1 MIKMSNLKRFFI
13 YLVLVIASM
22 ISVFPFLWMIVS
34 STNKSVDVTKG
45 SLLPGIFFMQNLHHL
60 LKSSDLGTALFNSA
74 KVSIMTTVLAMLVAS
89 LAGYGFEIY
98 KSKAKDLVFNFLLLS
113 MMIPFAALMVPLFRM
128 FASVSQTVPFM
139 GIDTLSAVILPT
151 ITTAF
156 LIFFFRQ
163 STKMFPKD
171 ILEAGRMDGLTEL
184 GVFFRIYVPTM
195 KTTYA
200 AGAIITF
207 MSSWNSYLWPL
218 VVLQSPE
225 KQTLPLLISNLGS
238 SYSPDYGVIM
248 TAIVIATL
256 PAALIFFVMQKHF
269 VAGMLGSVK

>member
-1 MIKMSNLKRFFI
+1 MKMSKLKSTLSYIFLF
-13 YLVLVIASM
+13 VASI
-22 ISVFPFLWMIVS
+22 ISIFPFLWMIIS

-45 SLLPGIFFMQNLHHL
+45 AMVPGSFFVQNFQHL
-60 LKSSDLGTALFNSA
+60 ISSNPLGTALWNSA
-74 KVSIMTTVLAMLVAS
+74 KISIITTLLSMLIAS

-98 KSKAKDLVFNFLLLS
+98 KSKAKDIVFNILLLS

-128 FASVSQTVPFM
+128 FASVSEAAPGI
-139 GIDTLSAVILPT
+139 GIDTITAVILPT
-151 ITTAF
+151 VTTAF

-163 STKMFPKD
+163 STKMFPKE
-171 ILEAGRMDGLTEL
+171 ILEAARIDGETEL
-184 GVFFRIYVPTM
+184 GIFFRIYVPTM

-200 AGAIITF
+200 AAAIITF

-225 KQTLPLLISNLGS
+225 NVTVPLLISNLGS
-238 SYSPDYGVIM
+238 SYSPDFGVIM
-248 TAIVIATL
+248 TAITIATL
-256 PAALIFFVMQKHF
+256 PAAAIFFIMQKHF

>member
-1 MIKMSNLKRFFI
+1 MAKLKR
-13 YLVLVIASM
+13 VLSYVFLALATIVS
-22 ISVFPFLWMIVS
+22 IFPFIWMVVS
-34 STNKSVDVTKG
+34 ATNKSVDVTQG
-45 SLLPGIFFMQNLHHL
+45 RLLPGGHLVENFQNLL
-60 LKSSDLGTALFNSA
+60 NTVDLVPALVNSA
-74 KVSIMTTVLAMLVAS
+74 KISITTTLLSLLIAS

-98 KSKAKDLVFNFLLLS
+98 KSRAKDVVFTILLLS

-128 FASVSQTVPFM
+128 FGTVSQTAPFM
-139 GIDTLSAVILPT
+139 GIDTLTAAVLPSV
-151 ITTAF
+151 TTAF

-171 ILEAGRMDGLTEL
+171 ILEAGRIDGLSEL

-200 AGAIITF
+200 AAAIITF
-207 MSSWNSYLWPL
+207 MGSWNNYLWPL

-225 KQTLPLLISNLGS
+225 NQTIPLLISNLGS
-238 SYSPDYGVIM
+238 GYSPDFGVIM

-256 PAALIFFVMQKHF
+256 PVAIIFFVMQKHF
-269 VAGMLGSVK
+269 VAGMMGSVK

>member
-1 MIKMSNLKRFFI
+1 MNNLKRLFN
-13 YLVLVIASM
+13 YSVLIIASI

-34 STNKSVDVTKG
+34 STNKSVDVTQG
-45 SLLPGIFFMQNLHHL
+45 RLLPGSHFIQNFNNL
-60 LKSSDLGTALFNSA
+60 LDTVDLVPALLNSA
-74 KVSIMTTVLAMLVAS
+74 KISVSTTILALLIAS

-98 KSKAKDLVFNFLLLS
+98 KSKTKDIVFNVLLIS

-128 FASVSQTVPFM
+128 FGTISQNIPM
-139 GIDTLSAVILPT
+139 IGIDTLTAVVLPT
-151 ITTAF
+151 VTTAF

-171 ILEAGRMDGLTEL
+171 ILEAGRIDGLSEL

-200 AGAIITF
+200 AAAIITF
-207 MSSWNSYLWPL
+207 MASWNSYLWPL

-225 KQTLPLLISNLGS
+225 NQTIPLLISNLGS
-238 SYSPDYGVIM
+238 SYSPDFGIIM

-256 PAALIFFVMQKHF
+256 PAAIIFFIMQKHF
-269 VAGMLGSVK
+269 VAGMMGSVK

>member
-1 MIKMSNLKRFFI
+1 MSKSNRI
-13 YLVLVIASM
+13 IGYTVLVVASI
-22 ISVFPFLWMIVS
+22 ISIFPFLWMIVS
-34 STNKSVDVTKG
+34 STNRSADVTKG
-45 SLLPGIFFMQNLHHL
+45 RLLPGSHLMENITNLL
-60 LKSSDLGTALFNSA
+60 NTVDLVPALMNSA
-74 KVSIMTTVLAMLVAS
+74 KISISTTLLALLIAS

-98 KSKAKDLVFNFLLLS
+98 RSRAKDIVFNILLLS

-128 FASVSQTVPFM
+128 FGTISQSMPM
-139 GIDTLSAVILPT
+139 IGIDTLTAAVLPT

-163 STKMFPKD
+163 STKMFPRD
-171 ILEAGRMDGLTEL
+171 ILEAGRIDGLTEL
-184 GVFFRIYVPTM
+184 GIFFRIYVPTM

-200 AGAIITF
+200 AAAIITF
-207 MSSWNSYLWPL
+207 MASWNSYLWPL

-225 KQTLPLLISNLGS
+225 KQTIPLLISNLGS

-256 PAALIFFVMQKHF
+256 PSALIFFIMQKHF
-269 VAGMLGSVK
+269 VAGMMGSVK

>member
-1 MIKMSNLKRFFI
+1 MSKLKSTLSYVFLF
-13 YLVLVIASM
+13 VASI
-22 ISVFPFLWMIVS
+22 ISIFPFLWMIIS

-45 SLLPGIFFMQNLHHL
+45 AMMPGSFFMQNFQHL
-60 LKSSDLGTALFNSA
+60 LSSAPLGTALWNSA
-74 KVSIMTTVLAMLVAS
+74 KISIITTLLSMLIAS

-98 KSKAKDLVFNFLLLS
+98 KSKAKDIVFNILLLS

-128 FASVSQTVPFM
+128 FATISEAAPGI
-139 GIDTLSAVILPT
+139 GIDTITAVILPT
-151 ITTAF
+151 VTTAF

-163 STKMFPKD
+163 STKMFPKE
-171 ILEAGRMDGLTEL
+171 ILEAARIDGETEL
-184 GVFFRIYVPTM
+184 GIFFRIYVPTM

-200 AGAIITF
+200 AAAIITF

-225 KQTLPLLISNLGS
+225 NITVPLLISNLGS
-238 SYSPDYGVIM
+238 SYSPDFGVIM
-248 TAIVIATL
+248 TAITIATL
-256 PAALIFFVMQKHF
+256 PAALIFFIMQKHF

>member
-1 MIKMSNLKRFFI
+1 MNKPKQVLSYFFLI
-13 YLVLVIASM
+13 IVSV

-34 STNKSVDVTKG
+34 STNKSVEVTKG
-45 SLLPGIFFMQNLHHL
+45 ALLPGNYFMENLRHL
-60 LKSSDLGTALFNSA
+60 LAQADLGTALMNSA
-74 KVSIMTTVLAMLVAS
+74 KISITTTLLSMLIAS
-89 LAGYGFEIY
+89 LAGYGFEIF
-98 KSKAKDLVFNFLLLS
+98 KSKSKDIVFNILLLS
-113 MMIPFAALMVPLFRM
+113 MMIPFAALMVPLYRM
-128 FASVSQTVPFM
+128 FASVSQTIPFI
-139 GIDTLSAVILPT
+139 GIDTLTSVILPT
-151 ITTAF
+151 VTTAF

-171 ILEAGRMDGLTEL
+171 ILEAGRIDGLTEL

-200 AGAIITF
+200 AAAIITF

-225 KQTLPLLISNLGS
+225 NQTIPLLISNLGS
-238 SYSPDYGVIM
+238 SYSPDFGMIM

-256 PAALIFFVMQKHF
+256 PAALIFFIMQKHF